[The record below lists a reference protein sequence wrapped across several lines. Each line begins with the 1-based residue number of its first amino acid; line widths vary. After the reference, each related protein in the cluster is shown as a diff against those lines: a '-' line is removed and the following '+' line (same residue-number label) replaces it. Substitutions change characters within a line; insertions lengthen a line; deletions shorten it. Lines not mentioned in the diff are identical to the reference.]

1 MSPSGNDEAAELR
14 RQVGVLEDEVVTLR
28 RRLQDAPRRVQDLEG
43 RLDDSQEKLSRALAQ
58 NDRLATVLEEAREQ
72 LAVLRAEVDKLTS
85 PPNSFG
91 TVTAVNDDG
100 TVDLISGNRKLRV
113 AAQPNVEVKLLQ
125 KGQEVLLNEIVH
137 HHRRSHLR
145 PHRRSGPGAGASSTT
160 VGSS

>member
-1 MSPSGNDEAAELR
+1 MSPINEESSELR
-14 RQVGVLEDEVVTLR
+14 RQMAVLEDEVVSLR
-28 RRLQDAPRRVQDLEG
+28 RRLQDAPRRVQDLET
-43 RLDDSQEKLSRALAQ
+43 RLSDSQEKLSRAIAQ

-91 TVTAVNDDG
+91 TVTNVNDDG

-125 KGQEVLLNEIVH
+125 KGQEVLLNESFSIIDV
-137 HHRRSHLR
+137 RSYD
-145 PHRRSGPGAGASSTT
+145 PT
-160 VGSS
+160 